1 MPWLSPHRLV
11 LFVFARAYNYV
22 QFIYLF
28 LRFCITIFLQF
39 LDKNT
44 FLYIVME
51 IHFIIMHRIIIIKIV
66 FDFSWTVFPSILI
79 FFIPR
84 NDYKNKDAH
93 FFILVQVSFILTNK
107 INGETMSFLSINVA
121 KSNAYQMPCSARAY
135 ITT

>member
-1 MPWLSPHRLV
+1 MLSR
-11 LFVFARAYNYV
+11 
-22 QFIYLF
+22 
-28 LRFCITIFLQF
+28 
-39 LDKNT
+39 
-44 FLYIVME
+44 
-51 IHFIIMHRIIIIKIV
+51 IIIKIV

-84 NDYKNKDAH
+84 NDYKNKDAQ
-93 FFILVQVSFILTNK
+93 FSILVQVSFIFTNK